1 MLLVLPLQ
9 LAAQPA
15 ALSETLGRM
24 IDAYGGAENL
34 GKLDSMTQQWDLVAL
49 RGNRH
54 GSDRRSIGVP
64 GRLLVELTYPEKT
77 ETRLLN
83 SEGGFVVFGGR
94 PAVAK
99 AAQTDAMRLQLMRFY
114 SPLALQDR
122 IEHLEL
128 SELGGAVVL
137 TLREAGLRV
146 EYHVNRDSWRIE
158 KVVGILAVGAGE
170 MSFVT
175 EYSDFAWVDGVLV
188 HQRENKFAGGINT
201 AVLRLREI
209 NVDVAFDEAEFR
221 TPAAVFDPL
230 TAALGDTAPG
240 AGSGLVDPHNPS
252 LRLCTRR
259 ELVLPVR
266 PV

>member
-1 MLLVLPLQ
+1 MLLALPLQ

-15 ALSETLGRM
+15 ALQETLGRM
-24 IDAYGGAENL
+24 IDAYGGAQNL
-34 GKLDSMTQQWDLVAL
+34 RKLDSMTQEWDLVAL
-49 RGNRH
+49 RGKRH

-64 GRLLVELTYPEKT
+64 GRLLVELTYPDKT

-83 SEGGFVVFGGR
+83 AEGGFVVFGGR

-99 AAQTDAMRLQLMRFY
+99 AAQTDAMRLQLMRLY
-114 SPLALQDR
+114 SPLALMDR

-128 SELGGAVVL
+128 STSGDAVVL
-137 TLREAGLRV
+137 TLKESGLRA
-146 EYHVNRDSWRIE
+146 EYHVSPESWRIE
-158 KVVGILAVGAGE
+158 KVVGILAVGTGE

-188 HQRENKFAGGINT
+188 HQRENKFAGGTNT

-209 NVDVAFDEAEFR
+209 HIGVAFDEAEFR

-230 TAALGDTAPG
+230 TASHASTWLG
-240 AGSGLVDPHNPS
+240 AG
-252 LRLCTRR
+252 
-259 ELVLPVR
+259 
-266 PV
+266 